1 MVLVKKNTTTT
12 NKKIGQ
18 CRNGSCCYA
27 TVLNFCCHCNTNMDK
42 STQSCSFNTHAC
54 AITRCTHAHISHVTT
69 VCWHLSLSCSFLHQF
84 SLLTSR
90 LTAIIQSNTQHSLIT
105 NLSTSAS
112 PVIRLEMIRA
122 QLPYSRAARGL
133 LVGYDC
139 LDWLDSLA
147 TVMKYS

>member
-1 MVLVKKNTTTT
+1 MLYITCSNTPNLIKSKLFFSHTQVNVCVHLLSTHH
-12 NKKIGQ
+12 NW
-18 CRNGSCCYA
+18 
-27 TVLNFCCHCNTNMDK
+27 LNDTLLHCSSVWFHVSK
-42 STQSCSFNTHAC
+42 HRAAYSNTHLSCDQSVGICHSPA
-54 AITRCTHAHISHVTT
+54 VFL
-69 VCWHLSLSCSFLHQF
+69 HLS

-105 NLSTSAS
+105 NLSPSAS
-112 PVIRLEMIRA
+112 PVIELGMIRA

-147 TVMKYS
+147 TLMKYS